1 MSTTFWIQFLGI
13 LFGLG
18 MMYFTFIRYKR
29 KELTSG
35 EALLWW
41 SGWVVLILIA
51 LLPNA
56 LDVVIAPLHF
66 YRRLD
71 FFVVIGFF
79 TLLGV
84 GFFNYSSM
92 KKLEKKLET
101 YVRSEALQEAEQ
113 PFRLSNQ
120 TKKPGK

>member
-13 LFGLG
+13 IFGLG
-18 MMYFTFIRYKR
+18 MMYFTFVRYKR

-41 SGWVVLILIA
+41 SGW
-51 LLPNA
+51 LLLMIVAIIPSA
-56 LDVVIAPLHF
+56 LDVIIAPLNF

-79 TLLGV
+79 VLLGV
-84 GFFNYSSM
+84 GFWNYSNL

-101 YVRSEALQEAEQ
+101 YVRNEALQ
-113 PFRLSNQ
+113 NQ
-120 TKKPGK
+120 AIQNQKK